1 MRLALLEQGGEP
13 GGIVQRRR
21 DRRDDRRRGLGLA
34 QLPADFLAQRQ
45 QPGMI
50 GRLLQALLDLQQADL
65 VGAISLVTE
74 RPAQE
79 LVGFAPALLGL
90 GFLPLR
96 RLDFLPLGF
105 GSLPLGEFGLMA
117 GDVLLALAF
126 RPFGQNRLLQGPQ
139 IRVVGHGLQALFDVD
154 QAHVERAFLP
164 GALGLFQELFGL
176 QLGLS
181 GLVLVGDLA
190 VHLVAQRQQ
199 DGMVGHEL
207 QPLLDAGQA
216 VRQSARLLVSDRL
229 RQQLVGLGLALGGQV
244 DGGRFRRPGRRRNG
258 QRRSRW
264 RRGRRPIQE
273 QIAARDHRAGQG
285 RRQGDSDFPAEP
297 ACGSRGVARGRHQS
311 FPRAG
316 QAGGRF
322 DGIQSGDDF
331 LAVLKPLVG
340 VFVQQLVQQRLK
352 ASQLGRQLRDG
363 SGHMHH
369 RQGKAVFGGVGH
381 VAGQHLVEQHAEAV
395 QVGAGIH
402 RLAANLL
409 RAHVARRA
417 DGQAGPGHDR
427 GAAEGFGDAEVGQHR
442 AAVFAEQDVLGLD
455 VAVDDVAA
463 VGVVQGAGHGAGDGQ
478 ASCSGKPSRMR
489 CCSVPPGKYSIDR

>member
-1 MRLALLEQGGEP
+1 
-13 GGIVQRRR
+13 
-21 DRRDDRRRGLGLA
+21 
-34 QLPADFLAQRQ
+34 
-45 QPGMI
+45 
-50 GRLLQALLDLQQADL
+50 
-65 VGAISLVTE
+65 
-74 RPAQE
+74 
-79 LVGFAPALLGL
+79 
-90 GFLPLR
+90 
-96 RLDFLPLGF
+96 
-105 GSLPLGEFGLMA
+105 MA

-216 VRQSARLLVSDRL
+216 VRQSARLLVPDRL

-244 DGGRFRRPGRRRNG
+244 DGGRSRRSGRRRNG

-297 ACGSRGVARGRHQS
+297 VCGSRGVARGRHQS
-311 FPRAG
+311 FPRSG

-322 DGIQSGDDF
+322 DGIQGGDDF
-331 LAVLKPLVG
+331 LPVLKPLVG

-352 ASQLGRQLRDG
+352 ASQFGRQLRDG

-369 RQGKAVFGGVGH
+369 RQSKAVFGGVGH

-478 ASCSGKPSRMR
+478 GFLQRQAVADALLQRTARQILHRQVIGVVVGRDVVNGDDVRVVELRDDAAFPQEPLGEFLVGGEDGLDHFQRDVAVQRLLHGEVDDRHAALAEFAFDLIAWNVHVQVLSLLAPHSGGRGI
-489 CCSVPPGKYSIDR
+489 VA